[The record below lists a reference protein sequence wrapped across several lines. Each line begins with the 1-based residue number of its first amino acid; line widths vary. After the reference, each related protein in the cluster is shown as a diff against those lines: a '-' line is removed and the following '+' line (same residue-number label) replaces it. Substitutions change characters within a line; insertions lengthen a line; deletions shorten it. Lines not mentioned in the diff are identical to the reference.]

1 MHKTKQ
7 HDTAIDYLRM
17 ISILAVV
24 MIHTTTKTIQLSN
37 NNLDSVPISLFLNQ
51 ASRFAVPLFF
61 MISGFVLEM
70 NYPYHTGYFGY
81 LKKRLSKIFI
91 PYVLWSAIYF
101 FFVFHKKSILSFI
114 TTALPTG
121 GSSYQ
126 LYFIPSLLIF
136 YLLFP
141 YIHFKYKSLSQ
152 APSIIIMAIVQFI
165 FLILDYYLHA
175 FPLFHPFNIVF
186 FNFFVFF
193 LGIFASHHK
202 DKVLFIIKKYKI
214 FLFLSAILLTVLL
227 YLEGKIF
234 YLATQDYRMFYS
246 QWRPSV
252 VIYTIIVASLLYY
265 LFTISTKFNLFAK
278 QLSKYSFLVFFIHV
292 MVIEYTWNYWAE
304 KILGQTQNYFQQLWF
319 DPLYF
324 LMVVS
329 ISFIIA
335 FVIRKIPKVS
345 FILG

>member
-1 MHKTKQ
+1 MHKTKPY
-7 HDTAIDYLRM
+7 DKAVDYLRM

-24 MIHTTTKTIQLSN
+24 MIHTTTKTIQMSN
-37 NNLDSVPISLFLNQ
+37 NNLNSVPISLFLNQ

-81 LKKRLSKIFI
+81 LKKRLSKILI
-91 PYVLWSAIYF
+91 PYILWSGVYF
-101 FFVFHKKSILSFI
+101 FVVFHKTSIMSFLI
-114 TTALPTG
+114 TALPTG

-141 YIHFKYKSLSQ
+141 YLHFKYKFLSQ
-152 APSIIIMAIVQFI
+152 PSSIILMAVVQVI
-165 FLILDYYLHA
+165 FLIFDYYFRV
-175 FPLFHPFNIVF
+175 FPLIHPFNIVF

-202 DKVLFIIKKYKI
+202 DRILVLIRKYRKI
-214 FLFLSAILLTVLL
+214 LFLSALLLTVVL
-227 YLEGKIF
+227 YFEARIF

-252 VIYTIIVASLLYY
+252 MVYTIIVAALLYY
-265 LFTISTKFNLFAK
+265 IFTVSTKFNLFAK
-278 QLSKYSFLVFFIHV
+278 QLSKHSFLVFFIHV
-292 MVIEYTWNYWAE
+292 MVIEYTWNYWAANV
-304 KILGQTQNYFQQLWF
+304 LSQTQNYFQQLWF

-324 LMVVS
+324 TMVVS
-329 ISFIIA
+329 ISFLFA

-345 FILG
+345 LILG